1 MDKITKLE
9 DLEDAVVDK
18 ARVAN
23 ARTRPNS
30 TGLYGT
36 DALDATK
43 VKQIFDQYPDLL
55 RGKLVEVIDFANK
68 LLGILGDGV
77 GEGTVSEKVTSNTE
91 TINSLSTRI
100 GDSNIDEDSRFDS
113 NTLASAILKLS
124 RDLRESESSISDVED
139 GLSNISIAYDATEEK
154 ITFTD
159 SKGNKKEI
167 DLPIESLVT
176 GARLDGDDLV
186 LELEGGT
193 EVRVSMEKIA
203 DAISSVAGSV
213 IPADDTHIYSEGS
226 YIVFKD
232 TNGKTVKVRS
242 FNADS
247 YFGDIEEALDAIL
260 EIQNS
265 LIFNQI
271 LDDIIEEQGEVLEAQ
286 DNLIGGES
294 E

>member
-1 MDKITKLE
+1 MEEIIELKQLE
-9 DLEDAVVDK
+9 DSEVNE
-18 ARVAN
+18 ARVKN
-23 ARTRPNS
+23 ARTRPSS
-30 TGLYGT
+30 TGLYGEKNLSST
-36 DALDATK
+36 E
-43 VKQIFDQYPDLL
+43 VKEIFDKYPDLL
-55 RGKLVEVIDFANK
+55 RGKLEEVIDFANA
-68 LLGILGDGV
+68 LLEIIGNGV
-77 GEGTVSEKVTSNTE
+77 EGA
-91 TINSLSTRI
+91 TITGALNSLSGRVG
-100 GDSNIDEDSRFDS
+100 GDDFDEDSRLEGK
-113 NTLASAILKLS
+113 TLASAILKLS
-124 RDLRESESSISDVED
+124 DDLKESESSISDHKERIEGVED
-139 GLSNISIAYDATEEK
+139 GLSTISITYDATEEK

-247 YFGDIEEALDAIL
+247 YFGDIGEALDAIL
-260 EIQNS
+260 ENQNS

-271 LDDIIEEQGEVLEAQ
+271 LDDIIEEQEEVLAEVT
-286 DNLIGGES
+286 E
-294 E
+294 

>member
-1 MDKITKLE
+1 MDEIKKLE
-9 DLEDAVVDK
+9 DAAVDK
-18 ARVAN
+18 VRVAN
-23 ARTRPNS
+23 SRTRPS
-30 TGLYGT
+30 SSGLYGT
-36 DALDATK
+36 DALDATQ
-43 VKQIFDQYPDLL
+43 VKELFDKYPDLL
-55 RGKLVEVIDFANK
+55 RGKLEEVIKFAND
-68 LLGILGDGV
+68 LLGILGNGVDGA
-77 GEGTVSEKVTSNTE
+77 
-91 TINSLSTRI
+91 TITGALNSLSERV
-100 GDSNIDEDSRFDS
+100 GKDDIDEDSRFDS

-124 RDLRESESSISDVED
+124 ADLKESESSISDHEERIEGVED
-139 GLSNISIAYDATEEK
+139 GLSTISIAYDATEEK

-286 DNLIGGES
+286 DNLIGGET